1 VLLKGTRRG
10 IKILVIDNGRGFRVA
25 RIPKNRL
32 GVRLSIIGRV
42 ESVGGEVHID
52 SKIGVGTTIVI
63 EWGKQ

>member
-1 VLLKGTRRG
+1 
-10 IKILVIDNGRGFRVA
+10 LVIDNGRGFRVA

-42 ESVGGEVHID
+42 ESIGGVVHID
-52 SKIGVGTTIVI
+52 SRIGVGTTIVI